1 MSANPLRI
9 TSERV
14 DDIPLILYWLREMKV
29 AEVLDGVLPK
39 PHGNRKGL
47 SYGQLSVLLLTYIV
61 SQSDHRLCA
70 VEPWV
75 NQHQQTLEMATGW
88 SIGEREASDDRL
100 GALVG
105 LIGEQQQSREQ
116 FEVQIGKRLIRAY
129 ELPTEVARCDT
140 SSFSVYHQPQQTE
153 SEAEFNLLKFGHS
166 KDRRPD
172 LLQYR
177 QLLGS
182 LDPAGLPLV
191 SATLPGNG
199 ADDPVYVPTWHR
211 LVEVIGHKQFLY
223 IADSKAGARGTR
235 AQIDRAGGIYCFPLP
250 QTGHNPMLLSHW
262 VLNPPAQFQAISLP
276 GQDPSEPAIGVGFE
290 MELGQY
296 WCEPE
301 SGDTHRWSERYLV
314 VRSDALAKRQ
324 QQGLHRRLEKAEQ
337 ALSKLAA
344 KSHPERC
351 KLQTQA
357 QTILKRYRLT
367 QMVTFEVQCQQ
378 RIRHPK
384 PGRPST
390 QTPSD
395 TIIEERF
402 TLNFERQ
409 AQLIE
414 QAETLAGW
422 RLYTTNAEAES
433 LSLSQSVSYYRD
445 QWLLERGYHRFKRGR
460 LPALPI
466 YLQTESRIVGLMFLL
481 TIALRLFTLMEFVVR
496 RQLLPHTQTLAG
508 LYAGNP
514 KRATA
519 RPSTEQLLLAFG
531 HINLYRSRDGTTEIT
546 PLNPLQRQIL
556 ALMNVPESIYLLPAH
571 IP

>member
-1 MSANPLRI
+1 MPTLPPRV

-14 DDIPLILYWLREMKV
+14 DDIPLILHWLSEMEV
-29 AEVLDGVLPK
+29 AEALDLVLPE

-75 NQHQQTLEMATGW
+75 KQHQQTLEMATSW

-100 GALVG
+100 GVLVG
-105 LIGEQQQSREQ
+105 FIGEQQESREQ
-116 FEVQIGKRLIRAY
+116 FEAHVGQRLIRAY

-153 SEAEFNLLKFGHS
+153 SEAEFKVLKFGHS

-211 LVEVIGHKQFLY
+211 LVEVIGHKQFVY
-223 IADSKAGARGTR
+223 IADSKAAARATR
-235 AQIDRAGGIYCFPLP
+235 AQIDCAGGIYCFPAP
-250 QTGHNPMLLSHW
+250 QTGHHPMLLRQW
-262 VLNPPAQFQAISLP
+262 VLNPPGRVQAISLP
-276 GQDPSEPAIGVGFE
+276 GQDPSEPAIGIGFE

-296 WCEPE
+296 WSDPE

-314 VRSDALAKRQ
+314 VRSDALAKQ
-324 QQGLHRRLEKAEQ
+324 QRQGLHRRLKKAEQ
-337 ALSKLAA
+337 ALSKIAS
-344 KSHPERC
+344 KSHSERC
-351 KLQTQA
+351 RLQA
-357 QTILKRYRLT
+357 QAEAVLKRYRLT
-367 QMVTFEVQCQQ
+367 KMVTLEVRCQQ
-378 RIRHPK
+378 RTRYPK

-390 QTPSD
+390 RTPSG

-402 TLNFERQ
+402 TLHFERQ
-409 AQLIE
+409 PQPIAE
-414 QAETLAGW
+414 AETLAGW
-422 RLYTTNAEAES
+422 RLYTTNAEADS
-433 LSLSQSVSYYRD
+433 LSLSQSVAYYRD
-445 QWLLERGYHRFKRGR
+445 QWQLERGFHRFKRGR

-466 YLQTESRIVGLMFLL
+466 YLQTEARIIGLMFLL
-481 TIALRLFTLMEFVVR
+481 TIALRLFTLMEYVVR
-496 RQLLPHTQTLAG
+496 RQLRLQTQTLTG

-514 KRATA
+514 RRATA
-519 RPSTEQLLLAFG
+519 RPSAEQLLLAFG
-531 HINLYRSRDGTTEIT
+531 HITLYRYRDGTTEMT
-546 PLNPLQRQIL
+546 PLNDLQQQIL
-556 ALMNVPESIYLLPAH
+556 ALMNIPDKVYLLSSHVP
-571 IP
+571 